1 MIIDNLDL
9 VHYRNYNHLHLELDD
24 KMNIIIGNNGI
35 GKTNILESLVFIS
48 NTRSFRTAEDQEL
61 IQKEEEY
68 ARIIVNSNRCEYRVV
83 INKEGKKLSI
93 NQNVAKKSSD
103 FIGKINAILFKPDD
117 LEIFSAAPKMRR
129 RLLDIELGKID
140 KNYLFALTN
149 YSKLLKDRNTLL
161 KKDVVDMTY
170 FDVLNSEMIEPVLLI
185 LKGREEMINFI
196 NLRISRYYQ
205 KLSNSKAHIE
215 LQYQK
220 CCEINEEAIMEMFDK
235 SKEKDFQYH
244 FTNVGPQKD
253 DFSFLID
260 GFSVESFASQGQKRM
275 IMIAFKFS
283 LIDYIKLVTKTNPIL
298 LLDDILSELDN
309 ENKTR
314 LLNLI
319 PSDIQTVITS
329 TDIDGIK
336 LNCPYRLFK
345 LGKERVIN
353 DK

>member
-1 MIIDNLDL
+1 MIINNLDL
-9 VHYRNYNHLHLELDD
+9 VHYRNYDHLYLELDP
-24 KMNIIIGNNGI
+24 KMNIIVGNNGI

-48 NTRSFRTAEDQEL
+48 NTRSFRTTVDQEL
-61 IQKEEEY
+61 IQKDYEY
-68 ARIIVNSNRCEYRVV
+68 ARIIVNSNLQEYKAI

-93 NQNVAKKSSD
+93 NRNPIKKSSD

-117 LEIFSAAPKMRR
+117 LEVFSAAPRVRR

-140 KNYLFALTN
+140 KNYLFALTT

-170 FDVLNSEMIEPVLLI
+170 FDILSEQMIEPILTI
-185 LKGREEMINFI
+185 LKGRQEIIDFI

-205 KLSNSKAHIE
+205 KLSNSHEHIE
-215 LQYQK
+215 LRYQK
-220 CCEINEEAIMEMFDK
+220 CCEINQDAVTEMIER

-244 FTNVGPQKD
+244 FTNSGPQKD
-253 DFSFLID
+253 DFQFYMDDSL
-260 GFSVESFASQGQKRM
+260 VESYASQGQKRM

-283 LIDYIKLVTKTNPIL
+283 MIDYIKFVTKTNPIL
-298 LLDDILSELDN
+298 LLDDILSELDIN
-309 ENKTR
+309 NKER

-319 PSDIQTVITS
+319 PDDIQTMITS
-329 TDIDGIK
+329 TDIEGIK
-336 LNCPYRLFK
+336 LKCHFRLFK

-353 DK
+353 E